1 MDLWWSRKVYSEK
14 HHLQRRNRN
23 KIHKVN
29 KVIVIVSLAVKAKS
43 QIAHRGNLNRNR
55 KEAVYHLINNP

>member
-1 MDLWWSRKVYSEK
+1 MDLWWLRKVYSEK

-43 QIAHRGNLNRNR
+43 QIAHRGSLNRNR